1 MKNSKLISI
10 FTFLIIL
17 VSMSTL
23 QSAKRTS
30 NSNQYRIYDCRWVME
45 NDMNMPLTN
54 YSQFGQTVS
63 GEAGFYW
70 PSGFPN
76 ETYIYGA
83 GLWVGGRIRNDT
95 NPSQFDT
102 FVTCGYD
109 PSGGG
114 VEFTAGLMPN
124 DDPGNPNEKVYFS
137 SDSDWPLDNASG
149 GDSIVSMLDTYCTF
163 NDYDSSRHFVPENLP
178 LNISVI
184 QQTYSFRGEFYNDII
199 FFVYNVVL
207 DPSVDTVHNA
217 FLSVVAD
224 NDIGNEA
231 LAAANDLCGFDIG
244 RNMGFQ
250 WQNDPESG
258 WAHFPGTI
266 AFKFLQG
273 PKSNGVDTVHYYN
286 NGLDSIVIGPNDTLG
301 ITAFKIISMI
311 GNAGDPDDKYERYQV
326 ISGYNYWNLDTLNPE
341 NSYNPFDIDNYGPHD
356 KRFVES
362 SGPFNLIPGDTAKLI
377 FAIIMAED
385 TSELPVK
392 ADVVQSMF
400 DGGWVIPMPP
410 AVPDLFGVPGTNKV
424 TLYWENNPEITP
436 DKYSNITSK
445 DSIQQNG
452 QTVPNPFYNPAY
464 RGYDFEGYKVWKSI
478 YTDPSTFQMIAH
490 FDKDDGLQVL
500 RQDSLYDISGDT
512 FVIIKAETLGFDNG
526 LAYTLVD
533 TNIPYSNITYYYA
546 VTAYDANY
554 FGYMVDSVGNTIG
567 IDPLSYKSLIT
578 DNMIPVVP
586 DSQQNFITEPYS
598 TITFENGNPLLPYAN
613 VVYPDGVPIVNDILD
628 DSTVYHIRFG
638 PITKSIEG
646 TPIYTFYADTI
657 SGDRYLPQ
665 DTLGNPILLEIKTE
679 AIDSG
684 PTFVWK
690 SINPV
695 SFPLYGA
702 VIYVDSISVY
712 PANNIV
718 DSIILNDL
726 GTPYNTENLILVDS
740 VYASYPKIN
749 SHPCYN
755 GGSYRITWHP
765 VYIDSLSDSALT
777 CDVYDIV
784 NETEIPYSGL
794 WEMNWR
800 FGKVSNEIN
809 QGQYA
814 LVSSFTADNWKWMY
828 IAGTMI
834 LFNYHPEMPIP
845 PQRVQPMVQA
855 NKPVEGEEWYIY
867 TTGCPTPSSGNSFN
881 ITFTK
886 GTLGIYDQL
895 EHSKLDNVTVAPNP
909 YLISS
914 SKNINGKRKGLMFKG
929 LPKKCD
935 ISIYS
940 LNGSLIDM
948 IEHRSSTDDV
958 IEYWNVNNN
967 LKLKP
972 VSGVYFYMVETID
985 RRYHKSG
992 KIVLIR

>member
-1 MKNSKLISI
+1 
-10 FTFLIIL
+10 
-17 VSMSTL
+17 V
-23 QSAKRTS
+23 
-30 NSNQYRIYDCRWVME
+30 
-45 NDMNMPLTN
+45 
-54 YSQFGQTVS
+54 
-63 GEAGFYW
+63 
-70 PSGFPN
+70 
-76 ETYIYGA
+76 
-83 GLWVGGRIRNDT
+83 
-95 NPSQFDT
+95 
-102 FVTCGYD
+102 
-109 PSGGG
+109 
-114 VEFTAGLMPN
+114 
-124 DDPGNPNEKVYFS
+124 
-137 SDSDWPLDNASG
+137 
-149 GDSIVSMLDTYCTF
+149 
-163 NDYDSSRHFVPENLP
+163 
-178 LNISVI
+178 
-184 QQTYSFRGEFYNDII
+184 
-199 FFVYNVVL
+199 
-207 DPSVDTVHNA
+207 
-217 FLSVVAD
+217 
-224 NDIGNEA
+224 
-231 LAAANDLCGFDIG
+231 GFDRD
-244 RNMGFQ
+244 RNMAFQ

-266 AFKFLQG
+266 AYKFLQG
-273 PKSNGVDTVHYYN
+273 PTSNGIDTVHYYN

-301 ITAFKIISMI
+301 MTAFKIFTYFI
-311 GNAGDPDDKYERYQV
+311 DPANKIERYQ
-326 ISGYNYWNLDTLNPE
+326 IMSGYNHWNLDTLNPE
-341 NSYNPFDIDNYGPHD
+341 NSYHPFDIDGFGPCD
-356 KRFVES
+356 KRFLQTA
-362 SGPFNLIPGDTAKLI
+362 GPFNLIPGDTAKLI

-385 TSELPVK
+385 TSDLPVK
-392 ADVVQSMF
+392 SDVVQSMF

-424 TLYWENNPEITP
+424 TLYWDNNPEITP

-490 FDKDDGLQVL
+490 FDKDDGLQIL
-500 RQDSLYDISGDT
+500 RQDSLYDINGDT

-526 LAYTLVD
+526 LAYTFVD
-533 TNIPYSNITYYYA
+533 TNIPYSYITYYYA

-554 FGYMVDSVGNTIG
+554 FGYTVDSVGDTIG

-578 DNMIPVVP
+578 DNMIPVIP

-598 TITFENGNPLLPYAN
+598 TITFENGNYQLPYSN
-613 VVYPDGVPIVNDILD
+613 VVHLNAIPVVNDILD
-628 DSTVYHIRFG
+628 DSTVYHLRFG
-638 PITKSIEG
+638 PIKKSIEG
-646 TPIYTFYADTI
+646 TPIYSFYADTI

-679 AIDSG
+679 AIGSG
-684 PTFVWK
+684 PTFFWK
-690 SINPV
+690 SINHV

-702 VIYVDSISVY
+702 IIYVDSISVY

-726 GTPYNTENLILVDS
+726 GTPYNTENLVLADS
-740 VYASYPKIN
+740 VYTSYPKIN

-765 VYIDSLSDSALT
+765 VYIDSLSDSALI
-777 CDVYDIV
+777 CDVYDMV
-784 NETEIPYSGL
+784 NDVEIPYSGL
-794 WEMNWR
+794 WEMSWR
-800 FGKVSNEIN
+800 FGKVSSETD

-814 LVSSFTADNWKWMY
+814 LVSNSTGNNWKWMY

-845 PQRVQPMVQA
+845 PQRVQPMIQA

-867 TTGCPTPSSGNSFN
+867 TTGCPTPSSGNTYK

-895 EHSKLDNVTVAPNP
+895 EYSKLDNVTVAPNP

-940 LNGSLIDM
+940 LNGSLIDK
-948 IEHRSSTDDV
+948 IEHRSLADNV

-967 LKLKP
+967 PKLKP

-985 RRYHKSG
+985 RRHHKSG